1 MSDAKEPPG
10 SASTEHREARAAP
23 GSASTQG
30 GQTGAH
36 SAPAP
41 ANGTQPPSN
50 GASANGSTSSDTGEL
65 AILVDAAVPAAD
77 LAQLTFDAERLIAA
91 DPSRDLDER
100 LEAYENIIDSEI
112 GDTMQVRARNLER
125 EVGKRQLYL
134 KFEGGNTTGTQKDRI
149 AFAQA
154 MDALRQGYDSI
165 TTATCGNYGVALALA
180 AKCARL
186 RCVIYMPETYKSPR
200 VGEMESLG
208 ARIVRVPG
216 DYEHAVDVS
225 GVAATETQIYDANPG
240 GANTNLQLKAYGH
253 IAYEIYDDLRDAP
266 AAVAVPVSNG
276 TTLAGIYRGFLRLYR
291 RGKTSRMPRFV
302 AGSSYR
308 KNPIVQSFLKSAAT
322 CEDLAPEKIRETET
336 NEPLI
341 NRHSTEGQEALAAVR
356 ATSGWAA
363 YASDRSMRR
372 TSRLLREKEGVTVLP
387 AATAG
392 LIALLEGKPDE
403 SITNDRFVAILTG
416 RR

>member
-1 MSDAKEPPG
+1 MAESKEPPG
-10 SASTEHREARAAP
+10 RGTAESPASVRV
-23 GSASTQG
+23 ASDAGPTPPDG
-30 GQTGAH
+30 VP
-36 SAPAP
+36 SP
-41 ANGTQPPSN
+41 ANGEGTEPDLTP
-50 GASANGSTSSDTGEL
+50 
-65 AILVDAAVPAAD
+65 ILDAAVPAAD
-77 LAQLTFDAERLIAA
+77 LAQLAFDAERLIAA
-91 DPSRDLDER
+91 DATRDLDER
-100 LEAYENIIDSEI
+100 LEAFENIIDSEI
-112 GDTMQVRARNLER
+112 GDTMFVRARNLER

-154 MDALRQGYDSI
+154 MDALRRGYDAI

-180 AKCARL
+180 AKCAAL
-186 RCVIYMPETYKSPR
+186 RCEIYVPDSYSSRR
-200 VGEMESLG
+200 VGEMGTLG

-225 GVAATETQIYDANPG
+225 GAAAEAEQIYDANPG
-240 GANTNLQLKAYGH
+240 GANTSLQLKAYGQ

-302 AGSSYR
+302 AGSSFR
-308 KNPIVQSFLKSAAT
+308 KNPIVQSFVKGLGT
-322 CEDLAPEKIRETET
+322 CEDLPPTLIRETEV
-336 NEPLI
+336 NEPLV
-341 NRHSTEGQEALAAVR
+341 NWHSTEGQEALAAVR
-356 ATSGWAA
+356 ATNGWAS

-372 TSRLLREKEGVTVLP
+372 GSRLLREKEGVTVLP

-392 LIALLEGKPDE
+392 LIALIEGKPDE

>member
-1 MSDAKEPPG
+1 MSDPKEPPG
-10 SASTEHREARAAP
+10 APSTGTTEPRAQSGAP
-23 GSASTQG
+23 R
-30 GQTGAH
+30 
-36 SAPAP
+36 
-41 ANGTQPPSN
+41 N
-50 GASANGSTSSDTGEL
+50 GASHATSTPPNGTPTNGTSNPASGGGENGESEL
-65 AILVDAAVPAAD
+65 IVDAAVPAAD

-91 DPSRDLDER
+91 DPVRDLDER
-100 LEAYENIIDSEI
+100 LEAYENIVDSEI
-112 GDTMQVRARNLER
+112 GDTMLARARNLER

-154 MDALRQGYDSI
+154 MDALRLGYDSI

-180 AKCARL
+180 AKCASL
-186 RCVIYMPETYKSPR
+186 KCIVYMPASYRSPR

-208 ARIVRVPG
+208 ARIERVPG
-216 DYEHAVDVS
+216 DYERAVDVS
-225 GVAATETQIYDANPG
+225 SAAAVETQIYDANPG
-240 GANTNLQLKAYGH
+240 GVNTGLQLKAYGH

-308 KNPIVQSFLKSAAT
+308 KNPIVQSYLKGLAT
-322 CEDLAPEKIRETET
+322 CEDLAPAAIRETET

-341 NRHSTEGQEALAAVR
+341 NWHSTEGQEALAAVR
-356 ATSGWAA
+356 ATNGWAA

-372 TSRLLREKEGVTVLP
+372 ASRLLREKEGVTALP

>member
-1 MSDAKEPPG
+1 MSDPKEPPG
-10 SASTEHREARAAP
+10 
-23 GSASTQG
+23 
-30 GQTGAH
+30 
-36 SAPAP
+36 APATETTEPRPPGGAARNGGAP
-41 ANGTQPPSN
+41 AASPIPNGTPSSGPSSPGN
-50 GASANGSTSSDTGEL
+50 GENGETEL
-65 AILVDAAVPAAD
+65 IVDAAVPAAD

-91 DPSRDLDER
+91 DPTRDLDER
-100 LEAYENIIDSEI
+100 LEAYENIVDSEI

-154 MDALRQGYDSI
+154 MDALRLGYDSI

-180 AKCARL
+180 AKCASL
-186 RCVIYMPETYKSPR
+186 KCVVYMPASYRSPR
-200 VGEMESLG
+200 VGEMEALG

-216 DYEHAVDVS
+216 DYERCVDVS
-225 GVAATETQIYDANPG
+225 SAAAVETQIYDANPG
-240 GANTNLQLKAYGH
+240 GANTSLQLKAYGH

-308 KNPIVQSFLKSAAT
+308 KNPIIQSFLKGLAT
-322 CEDLAPEKIRETET
+322 CEDLAPGTIRETET

-341 NRHSTEGQEALAAVR
+341 NWHSTEGQEALAAVR
-356 ATSGWAA
+356 ATNGWAA

-372 TSRLLREKEGVTVLP
+372 ASRLLREKEGVTVLP